1 MYKLTL
7 AIASATILLA
17 AGSAYAE
24 HHEEA
29 AAAANDNPDRAACME
44 MHQAMMARHEA
55 GEDHDAI
62 MAGLSEEDQ
71 VQMTAC
77 REMMH
82 ADDHGEG
89 HGNMEHGDAHADMN
103 PGNHHGGMEHA
114 DGHAGDHEAGNE
126 AVDDGHDH

>member
-7 AIASATILLA
+7 AIGSATILLA

-29 AAAANDNPDRAACME
+29 APAANDNPDRAACME
-44 MHQAMMARHEA
+44 MHQTMMARHEA

-62 MAGLSEEDQ
+62 MASLSEEDQ
-71 VQMTAC
+71 AQMTAC

-82 ADDHGEG
+82 ADGP
-89 HGNMEHGDAHADMN
+89 GNMEHGGAHADMD
-103 PGNHHGGMEHA
+103 PGNHHGDMEHA
-114 DGHAGDHEAGNE
+114 DGHAGGHEAGNE